1 MKGARQWLD
10 SSWGRSRE
18 GSPAGTGKIR
28 FAYTLT
34 ARREEFETEPP
45 TRYGRSKKERK
56 TCWTGRRGSSARR
69 CRRDR
74 TRFVRARADLWK
86 KLPRSL
92 EQGDRKALK
101 DAPEHEP
108 AALGREVRLH
118 RLSCQHVGKAGSE
131 VVGEGDPRI
140 RPVFGAEGR
149 IGDPAL
155 GEVAWHHCQR
165 DHVVSDA
172 RECAEVLSEWPSRL
186 QSPVLAGR
194 EEGGPRLPE
203 RQALADQQKL
213 TPPVPG
219 APG

>member
-18 GSPAGTGKIR
+18 DSPSGTGKIR

-45 TRYGRSKKERK
+45 TRCGRSKKERK
-56 TCWTGRRGSSARR
+56 TCWSGRRGSSVRR
-69 CRRDR
+69 CRQDR
-74 TRFVRARADLWK
+74 KRSVRARTDLAR
-86 KLPRSL
+86 LSRRSL

-101 DAPEHEP
+101 NAPEHEP
-108 AALGREVRLH
+108 AALGREVRLP

-131 VVGEGDPRI
+131 VVGEGDPRV

-149 IGDPAL
+149 IVDPAL
-155 GEVAWHHCQR
+155 GEVARYHCQR

-186 QSPVLAGR
+186 QGPVLAVR
-194 EEGGPRLPE
+194 EEGSPRPPE
-203 RQALADQQKL
+203 RQALADQVEL
-213 TPPVPG
+213 RPPVL
-219 APG
+219 A

>member
-18 GSPAGTGKIR
+18 GSPPGTGKIR

-34 ARREEFETEPP
+34 TRREEFETEPP
-45 TRYGRSKKERK
+45 TRCGRSKKEPK

-74 TRFVRARADLWK
+74 KRFVRAGADFASCG
-86 KLPRSL
+86 SL

-108 AALGREVRLH
+108 AALGREVRLYQ
-118 RLSCQHVGKAGSE
+118 LSCQHVGKSGSE
-131 VVGEGDPRI
+131 VVGQGDPGV

-149 IGDPAL
+149 IVDPAL
-155 GEVAWHHCQR
+155 GEVARHHCQR
-165 DHVVSDA
+165 DHVVRDA
-172 RECAEVLSEWPSRL
+172 RECVEVLGECPSRL
-186 QSPVLAGR
+186 QGPVLAVR
-194 EEGGPRLPE
+194 EQGGPRLPE
-203 RQALADQQKL
+203 RQALADEVEL
-213 TPPVPG
+213 RPPIL
-219 APG
+219 A